1 MNLPA
6 GREPVP
12 VPEAEPESTP
22 EPVEAS
28 GTPAAVRLASALGAR
43 LRSWEGFLAALLLC
57 IIVMNAL
64 TSPSFL
70 SMENQVNLFALSIEK
85 VIVVLIMTFVIL
97 NAEIDLSVA
106 SMMGLSACALG
117 WLVQQGVPMPAAIIA
132 CLLIG
137 ILGGAFNGFWIT
149 VVGLPSLVVTLAMLI
164 GFRGLARV
172 LVEDRSI
179 KAFPEWFEALG
190 QQPLAGPF
198 PLSLIIF
205 FALLVL
211 AVIVLRYSGFGRQVY
226 VIGINLEVAR
236 YSGIDVARVK
246 MLLFTTSGLLSAL
259 AGVLFAARLG
269 TVRGDMGLGF
279 ELDIITIV
287 LLGGVSIFGG
297 AGSVY
302 GVVLS
307 ILIVL
312 YLRNGMSLSNVT
324 GHLQTGVIGVLLI
337 LSAMIPNVRGFL
349 ARAARPGVFRRP
361 SLRAPRRRGRGRI
374 ARAVSEPAKRRF
386 LHFDSGRNS

>member
-1 MNLPA
+1 MNALTGGSESRSPPPPDA
-6 GREPVP
+6 TEP
-12 VPEAEPESTP
+12 
-22 EPVEAS
+22 S
-28 GTPAAVRLASALGAR
+28 GTRPAPAARLAAALGAR
-43 LRSWEGFLAALLLC
+43 ARSWEGFLAVLLLC

-70 SMENQVNLFALSIEK
+70 TTENQINLFALSIEK
-85 VIVVLIMTFVIL
+85 VIVALIMTFVIL

-117 WLVQQGVPMPAAIIA
+117 WLVQQGVPMPTAILV
-132 CLLIG
+132 CLFIG

-179 KAFPEWFEALG
+179 KEFPAWFEALG
-190 QQPLAGPF
+190 QQPLLGPF
-198 PLSLIIF
+198 PLSLLVF
-205 FALLVL
+205 LALLVL
-211 AVIVLRYSGFGRQVY
+211 AVVVLRYSGFGRQVY

-236 YSGIDVARVK
+236 YSGINVARVK
-246 MLLFTTSGLLSAL
+246 MLLFTTSGFLSAL
-259 AGVLFAARLG
+259 AGILFAARLG

-302 GVVLS
+302 GVILS

-312 YLRNGMSLSNVT
+312 YLRNGMSLSNIT
-324 GHLQTGVIGVLLI
+324 GHLQTGVIGILLI
-337 LSAMIPNVRGFL
+337 LSAMIPNVRSFL
-349 ARAARPGVFRRP
+349 ARVARPG
-361 SLRAPRRRGRGRI
+361 RI
-374 ARAVSEPAKRRF
+374 R
-386 LHFDSGRNS
+386 

>member
-1 MNLPA
+1 MNERTD
-6 GREPVP
+6 GRGSHSPGSP
-12 VPEAEPESTP
+12 DAPDSMAP
-22 EPVEAS
+22 S
-28 GTPAAVRLASALGAR
+28 GTRPALAHRLVAALGAR
-43 LRSWEGFLAALLLC
+43 VRSWEGFLAVLLLC
-57 IIVMNAL
+57 IIAMNAL

-70 SMENQVNLFALSIEK
+70 TTENQINLFALSIEK
-85 VIVVLIMTFVIL
+85 VIVALIMTFVIL

-117 WLVQQGVPMPAAIIA
+117 WLVQQGVPMPAAIVL

-137 ILGGAFNGFWIT
+137 IAGGAFNGFWIT

-179 KAFPEWFEALG
+179 KEFPAWFEALG
-190 QQPLAGPF
+190 QQSLVGPF

-211 AVIVLRYSGFGRQVY
+211 AVVVLRYSGFGRQVY

-236 YSGIDVARVK
+236 YSGINVARVK
-246 MLLFTTSGLLSAL
+246 MLLFTTSGFLSAL
-259 AGVLFAARLG
+259 AGILFAARLG

-312 YLRNGMSLSNVT
+312 YLRNGMSLSNIT
-324 GHLQTGVIGVLLI
+324 GHLQTGVIGILLI
-337 LSAMIPNVRGFL
+337 LSAMIPNVRSFL
-349 ARAARPGVFRRP
+349 AHVARPGR
-361 SLRAPRRRGRGRI
+361 LR
-374 ARAVSEPAKRRF
+374 
-386 LHFDSGRNS
+386 

>member
-1 MNLPA
+1 
-6 GREPVP
+6 
-12 VPEAEPESTP
+12 
-22 EPVEAS
+22 
-28 GTPAAVRLASALGAR
+28 
-43 LRSWEGFLAALLLC
+43 
-57 IIVMNAL
+57 
-64 TSPSFL
+64 
-70 SMENQVNLFALSIEK
+70 
-85 VIVVLIMTFVIL
+85 MTFVIL

-117 WLVQQGVPMPAAIIA
+117 WLVQQGVPMPAAIVL
-132 CLLIG
+132 CLLVG

-149 VVGLPSLVVTLAMLI
+149 VVRLPSLVVTLAMLI

-179 KAFPEWFEALG
+179 KEFPAWFEALG
-190 QQPLAGPF
+190 QQPLLGPF
-198 PLSLIIF
+198 PLSLLIF

-211 AVIVLRYSGFGRQVY
+211 AVVVLRYSGFGRQVY
-226 VIGINLEVAR
+226 VIGISLEVAR

-246 MLLFTTSGLLSAL
+246 MLLFTTSGFLSAL

-302 GVVLS
+302 GV
-307 ILIVL
+307 
-312 YLRNGMSLSNVT
+312 
-324 GHLQTGVIGVLLI
+324 I
-337 LSAMIPNVRGFL
+337 LSSPH
-349 ARAARPGVFRRP
+349 RALPPQRDVAQQHH
-361 SLRAPRRRGRGRI
+361 RAPADRSHWHHPDPVGYDSERAELSRPRDAPRAPALNSPGLPLPSPGRRDQFAVESTKRFARNPDSWRI
-374 ARAVSEPAKRRF
+374 P
-386 LHFDSGRNS
+386 

>member
-1 MNLPA
+1 MNALT
-6 GREPVP
+6 GGSEPRSP
-12 VPEAEPESTP
+12 TPPDATEP
-22 EPVEAS
+22 S
-28 GTPAAVRLASALGAR
+28 GTRPAPAARLAAALGAR
-43 LRSWEGFLAALLLC
+43 ARSWEGFLAVLLLC

-70 SMENQVNLFALSIEK
+70 TTENQINLFALSIEK
-85 VIVVLIMTFVIL
+85 VIVALIMTFVIL

-117 WLVQQGVPMPAAIIA
+117 WLVQQGVPMPAAILV
-132 CLLIG
+132 CLFIG

-179 KAFPEWFEALG
+179 KEFPAWFEALG
-190 QQPLAGPF
+190 QQPLLGPF
-198 PLSLIIF
+198 PLSLF
-205 FALLVL
+205 VFLALLVL
-211 AVIVLRYSGFGRQVY
+211 AVVVLRYSGFGRQVY

-236 YSGIDVARVK
+236 YSGINVARVK
-246 MLLFTTSGLLSAL
+246 MLLFTTSGFLSAL
-259 AGVLFAARLG
+259 AGILFAARLG

-312 YLRNGMSLSNVT
+312 YLRNGMSLSNIT
-324 GHLQTGVIGVLLI
+324 GHLQTGVIGTLLI
-337 LSAMIPNVRGFL
+337 LSAMIPNVRSFL
-349 ARAARPGVFRRP
+349 AHVTRPGR
-361 SLRAPRRRGRGRI
+361 LR
-374 ARAVSEPAKRRF
+374 
-386 LHFDSGRNS
+386 